1 MTKKV
6 LITILALLSTFLFT
20 SSVFATNAVQN
31 GARDVGTEVKD
42 SFNKLENGAQN
53 VGNNVKGAVTNV
65 GNAITGQNNNNNNSN
80 NNNNDGLFGNR
91 NTNNGYTATRTSAT
105 NNGLFGMNTST
116 MWTWIVLAIVGI
128 AIVSLVWFYGS
139 QSRTNRNNK

>member
-6 LITILALLSTFLFT
+6 LITILALLATFLFT
-20 SSVFATNAVQN
+20 SSVFATNTVQN

-65 GNAITGQNNNNNNSN
+65 GNAITGQNNNNNN
-80 NNNNDGLFGNR
+80 NNDGLFGNR
-91 NTNNGYTATRTSAT
+91 NNNGYTATRTSAT

-116 MWTWIVLAIVGI
+116 MWTWIVLAIVGV

-139 QSRTNRNNK
+139 QTKSNRNHK